1 MNIKDL
7 KKRRDEA
14 REYADRCEKRL
25 NELGSYLRSSEKHQ
39 SQPFKGEPS
48 EEIRYLQNQMKKA
61 ISVMYKINL
70 ELKKYEASK

>member
-48 EEIRYLQNQMKKA
+48 EEIRYL
-61 ISVMYKINL
+61 
-70 ELKKYEASK
+70 